1 MTTSS
6 PKVRNGGQHPFAREV
21 EPRISQSLHRLSLLL
36 GLLFLGGC
44 EARQQSA
51 PGPFASAVAVAGAA
65 SVKPEESRM
74 WMIVGER
81 RFTVTLTDNATGHA
95 FAEMLPLTLDM
106 AELNENE
113 KHADLPKALPANA
126 TRPGMIRNGD
136 LMLYGSETLVVFYKT
151 FASPYSYSR
160 IGRVADPAG
169 LAQALG
175 QHGARV
181 GFFRYK

>member
-1 MTTSS
+1 MTSN
-6 PKVRNGGQHPFAREV
+6 PNAHNVAQHRYTGKI
-21 EPRISQSLHRLSLLL
+21 EPRLSLNLNRLGLLL
-36 GLLFLGGC
+36 GLFFLGAC
-44 EARQQSA
+44 EARQQTA
-51 PGPFASAVAVAGAA
+51 TGPFASAVAVARAA
-65 SVKPEESRM
+65 TVKPEESRM

-81 RFTVTLTDNATGHA
+81 RFAVTLTDNATGRA

-113 KHADLPKALPANA
+113 KHADLPRAVLANE
-126 TRPGMIRNGD
+126 TKPESIRNGD
-136 LMLYGSETLVVFYKT
+136 LMLYGLKTLVVFYKA
-151 FASPYSYSR
+151 FATPYSYSR

-181 GFFRYK
+181 EFLKYK